1 MSQTAA
7 GLLILAMIT
16 VSMGGVG
23 LYAFW
28 PNMKRG
34 YQRFRHQHS

>member
-7 GLLILAMIT
+7 GLLILALIT

-23 LYAFW
+23 LYASW
-28 PNMKRG
+28 PNVKQYFHRL
-34 YQRFRHQHS
+34 RHHHP